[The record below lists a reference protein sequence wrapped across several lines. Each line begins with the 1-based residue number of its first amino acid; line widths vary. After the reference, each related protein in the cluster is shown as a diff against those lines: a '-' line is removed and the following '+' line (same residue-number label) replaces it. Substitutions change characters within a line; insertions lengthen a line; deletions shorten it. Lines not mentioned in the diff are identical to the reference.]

1 MLRVTSLAALAA
13 LALVACSGQKKPGV
27 AASSSKSGPAVAK
40 GSGIVIT
47 ADEFKARLDEQSPF
61 IRARYTTLE
70 RKKEFLDNLVRF
82 EVLAKAAA
90 DQGLDQDPD
99 VQQTLKKVMVQ
110 KLVQKT
116 FQDTE
121 GAKNVPE
128 AELTSYYEQHKDEYV
143 KPARV
148 RLSQIAFK
156 APKDA
161 PAAAR
166 KAAAE
171 KAKKAL
177 ARVQDEEKKNPGA
190 FPLIAREVSEDEVSK
205 PMGGD
210 LGLKSKAELEALSPR
225 LAEAAQHLADGQ
237 VSPVVETEQGY
248 VILKKMGTQEEIN
261 RSFDSVRAQIANKL
275 YREQKTK
282 DFDAYVKKLKDDA
295 KISVDDAELEKIAVA
310 APPAPTAGAPV
321 GAAVQPAAA
330 PHGAQ
335 PVAVPPAQK

>member
-1 MLRVTSLAALAA
+1 MLRVTSLVAVAVLTLA
-13 LALVACSGQKKPGV
+13 ACSGQKKSGSPS
-27 AASSSKSGPAVAK
+27 AKSGPAVAK
-40 GSGIVIT
+40 GNGIVVT
-47 ADEFKARLDEQSPF
+47 AEEFKARLDEQSPF

-121 GAKNVPE
+121 GAKNIPD
-128 AELTSYYEQHKDEYV
+128 AELQAYYDQHKDEYL
-143 KPARV
+143 KPARL
-148 RLSQIAFK
+148 RLSQILVK

-166 KAAAE
+166 KVAAE

-190 FPLIAREVSEDEVSK
+190 FAMIAREVSEDEVSK
-205 PMGGD
+205 NMGGD
-210 LGLKSKAELEALSPR
+210 LGLKSKAELEVLSPR
-225 LAEAAQHLADGQ
+225 VAEAALRLADGQ
-237 VSPVVETEQGY
+237 VSQVVETEQGY
-248 VILKKMGTQEEIN
+248 VVLKRMGSQEEIN
-261 RSFDSVRAQIANKL
+261 RPFDSVRTQIANKL
-275 YREQKTK
+275 YRERKTK
-282 DFDAYVKKLKDDA
+282 EFDEYVKKLREDA
-295 KISVDDAELEKIAVA
+295 KITVDDAELDKVVIAA
-310 APPAPTAGAPV
+310 GPTATGPGAGPQAQPAGAPP
-321 GAAVQPAAA
+321 PA
-330 PHGAQ
+330 H
-335 PVAVPPAQK
+335 PVPVPPAAR